1 MTCPEGAGDVAPR
14 GDKKRRVFASAVQM
28 PMSMPMSML
37 MLMPGAGAGAGV
49 GGLAACETL
58 KTAKQ
63 CCENREMRGLG
74 VGDPGCLCCH
84 VAVLGSIVCRIWRCR
99 YCM

>member
-1 MTCPEGAGDVAPR
+1 MTCPEGAGDVASR
-14 GDKKRRVFASAVQM
+14 EREKKRRVFASAVQM

-37 MLMPGAGAGAGV
+37 MPGAGAGTGV

-63 CCENREMRGLG
+63 CCENRELRGLG

-84 VAVLGSIVCRIWRCR
+84 VAVLGSIVCRIWQCR